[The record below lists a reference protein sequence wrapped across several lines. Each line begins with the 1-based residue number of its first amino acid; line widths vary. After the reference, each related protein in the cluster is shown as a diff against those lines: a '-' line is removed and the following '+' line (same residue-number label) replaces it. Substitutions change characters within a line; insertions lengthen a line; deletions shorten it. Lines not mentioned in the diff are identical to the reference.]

1 MSPRTKQQYEEIR
14 KSSKGKIM
22 SVALK
27 LFVEKGYH
35 ASSISQIAAKAKV
48 SKGLMYNYFDSKEK
62 LLEEIILEGFNA
74 LTELEYEAKRGD
86 TAEEQLK
93 NFVDS
98 VLTNLYSN
106 FSYWQLYLTL
116 LVHPVVQRR
125 FERRM
130 TEFRDEFVSYL
141 SNIFKRLGS
150 KEPELDAFLL
160 GTFFDGLVLNF
171 IAAEDA
177 FPIEKIKK
185 ALLNKYI
192 KTKPK
197 SKK

>member
-1 MSPRTKQQYEEIR
+1 MA
-14 KSSKGKIM
+14 
-22 SVALK
+22 VALK
-27 LFVEKGYH
+27 LFAEKGYH

-74 LTELEYEAKRGD
+74 LTELEHVAKRGD

-141 SNIFKRLGS
+141 SNIFRRLGS

-171 IAAEDA
+171 IAAEDT

-197 SKK
+197 RKK

>member
-74 LTELEYEAKRGD
+74 LTELEYIAKRGD
-86 TAEEQLK
+86 TAEEQLR

-106 FSYWQLYLTL
+106 FTYWQLYLTL
-116 LVHPVVQRR
+116 LVHPAVQRR